1 MVFNLISYT
10 DGFLSGRLIT
20 GLKKCLLKLS
30 NIQSRLLIYQI
41 RVWGQAISFMPMNF
55 MFAPH
60 YQHQS
65 HGFHSAMYLTKVKE
79 GVLMKH
85 DLVS

>member
-10 DGFLSGRLIT
+10 DGFLSGRLIAGFKEYLFKLANIQT
-20 GLKKCLLKLS
+20 QLS
-30 NIQSRLLIYQI
+30 NYQI

-55 MFAPH
+55 MLAPH